1 MKSAPKIVSRGWQL
15 CSLARNQGAA
25 STSNHE
31 SDTIDTRNNLS
42 STPKTV
48 KNNENIKTVSDLD
61 HTNNTSGSQYEFVEQ
76 NNGVILPVII
86 DLPNNVNTSGS
97 QYEFVEQ
104 NNGDFLPVIDLPN
117 NVEMTPVKGKRGDLF
132 YDSDGVVNSDSDDS
146 EFDPIAYE
154 QDSDDS
160 LIDSKISKAKRK
172 KSKRK
177 LSFSKPKNVKSKK
190 IKLSITDAGSCS
202 GSQTEASNLPNPP
215 SLCTFDA
222 LSSSGSQSE
231 ASNLPNPPLLI
242 TSDAVSCSGSQSE
255 ASNVP
260 EPHSVIDDVPNVS
273 EEIITSRE
281 QNKAKK
287 KERPK
292 SDKKI
297 RVRLRDKNSWF
308 VESNKKKET
317 LVSSFRG
324 NIREK
329 RV

>member
-1 MKSAPKIVSRGWQL
+1 M

-76 NNGVILPVII
+76 NNGVI
-86 DLPNNVNTSGS
+86 
-97 QYEFVEQ
+97 
-104 NNGDFLPVIDLPN
+104 LPVIDLPN

-231 ASNLPNPPLLI
+231 ASNLPNPPLLN

-308 VESNKKKET
+308 VESNKKKKK
-317 LVSSFRG
+317 LWSAVSEE
-324 NIREK
+324 I
-329 RV
+329 